1 MSDNI
6 YDFLLRKRNVKLL
19 LIRFLLYQRIFEF
32 CFLLLTLNSVL
43 YYTVTPNAAS
53 ACKNCRKSQTRN
65 TARAM
70 CAPQNH
76 PNYPSHHL
84 QNQEGWSSE
93 THFFE
98 MEPGPT
104 ASSYPKWP
112 AGTPR
117 GARAPPKE
125 QFRVSAH
132 LAENGSVSVL
142 PTSNA
147 HISLKSAFRDPR
159 FSIEAE
165 SCLDLANGAKKNF
178 RIFFGKNRNFLV
190 FLVSCCFL
198 IWKMNAKFS
207 KILNCLRRFP
217 ASCPP
222 LFLWSLIWTTSRSK
236 YIVVFSSI

>member
-1 MSDNI
+1 MQRPLAKIAEN
-6 YDFLLRKRNVKLL
+6 RKLETRRAQCAHPRTTPTTPPTTFRTRKG
-19 LIRFLLYQRIFEF
+19 EA
-32 CFLLLTLNSVL
+32 
-43 YYTVTPNAAS
+43 VT
-53 ACKNCRKSQTRN
+53 
-65 TARAM
+65 
-70 CAPQNH
+70 H
-76 PNYPSHHL
+76 F
-84 QNQEGWSSE
+84 
-93 THFFE
+93 FFE
-98 MEPGPT
+98 MEPAPT

-178 RIFFGKNRNFLV
+178 RIFFGKNRNFL
-190 FLVSCCFL
+190 
-198 IWKMNAKFS
+198 IR
-207 KILNCLRRFP
+207 KIAIF
-217 ASCPP
+217 
-222 LFLWSLIWTTSRSK
+222 I
-236 YIVVFSSI
+236 

>member
-1 MSDNI
+1 
-6 YDFLLRKRNVKLL
+6 
-19 LIRFLLYQRIFEF
+19 
-32 CFLLLTLNSVL
+32 
-43 YYTVTPNAAS
+43 
-53 ACKNCRKSQTRN
+53 
-65 TARAM
+65 
-70 CAPQNH
+70 
-76 PNYPSHHL
+76 
-84 QNQEGWSSE
+84 
-93 THFFE
+93 

-117 GARAPPKE
+117 GARAPPTE
-125 QFRVSAH
+125 QFRAAAH

-165 SCLDLANGAKKNF
+165 SCLDLANGAKKFF

-198 IWKMNAKFS
+198 IWKMNEKFS
-207 KILNCLRRFP
+207 EFLNCLRRFP
-217 ASCPP
+217 VSWPP
-222 LFLWSLIWTTSRSK
+222 LSLWSLIWKMCRSK